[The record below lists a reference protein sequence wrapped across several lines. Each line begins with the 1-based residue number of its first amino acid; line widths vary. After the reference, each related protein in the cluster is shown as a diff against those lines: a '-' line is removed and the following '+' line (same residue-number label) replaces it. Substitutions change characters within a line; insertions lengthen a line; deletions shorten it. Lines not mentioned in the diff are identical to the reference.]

1 MDSFSRPV
9 SGRPVPAGK
18 LPVLVPTG
26 VDRVSAAPRYLIVR
40 TVLILLL
47 PVLLTGCLRYSFTGV
62 SIPPDVTTIYIPF
75 FADRSNSGLSYLSD
89 ELNEALV
96 NRFVNQSRLRLASSA
111 EAADVVIDGTITGY
125 SNRPF
130 SIAGDQQADLNRVEI
145 TVRASYKYTSEER
158 PVWDKG
164 FNGNFEYDPNVDPIE
179 GEREAALQALSRIA
193 NNMFN
198 DALGQW

>member
-1 MDSFSRPV
+1 MLLIFV
-9 SGRPVPAGK
+9 SG
-18 LPVLVPTG
+18 
-26 VDRVSAAPRYLIVR
+26 
-40 TVLILLL
+40 LIL
-47 PVLLTGCLRYSFTGV
+47 PGCLRYSFTGV
-62 SIPPDVTTIYIPF
+62 SIPPDVSTIYIPF

-111 EAADVVIDGTITGY
+111 ENADLVIDGTINGY
-125 SNRPF
+125 NNRPF

-145 TVRASYKYTSEER
+145 SVRASFRYTDRER
-158 PVWDKG
+158 PEWDKN
-164 FNGNFEYDPNVDPIE
+164 FTGNFEYDPNQDPIE

>member
-1 MDSFSRPV
+1 MASFRQTV
-9 SGRPVPAGK
+9 TGRPVPDGN
-18 LPVLVPTG
+18 PVSSGSESGRYENTGRPSVKVFILLVLLVPFF
-26 VDRVSAAPRYLIVR
+26 
-40 TVLILLL
+40 
-47 PVLLTGCLRYSFTGV
+47 LTGCLRYSFTGV
-62 SIPPDVTTIYIPF
+62 SIPSDVTSIYIPF

-111 EAADVVIDGTITGY
+111 ETADVVLDGTITGY

-145 TVRASYKYTSEER
+145 NVRATYKYASEER
-158 PVWDKG
+158 PEWDKS

>member
-1 MDSFSRPV
+1 MALCKPAASVGIRPV
-9 SGRPVPAGK
+9 GDAG
-18 LPVLVPTG
+18 LPRCVSNCSDDRKRYQHGYAVLLV
-26 VDRVSAAPRYLIVR
+26 
-40 TVLILLL
+40 LLL
-47 PVLLTGCLRYSFTGV
+47 PILLTGCLRYSFTGV
-62 SIPPDVTTIYIPF
+62 SIPPDVSTIYIPF

-111 EAADVVIDGTITGY
+111 ETADVVLDGTITGY

-130 SIAGDQQADLNRVEI
+130 SIAGDQEADLNRVEI

-193 NNMFN
+193 GNMFN

>member
-1 MDSFSRPV
+1 MALCKPAASVRSRPADG
-9 SGRPVPAGK
+9 SGCACSQISCSTG
-18 LPVLVPTG
+18 LVQFH
-26 VDRVSAAPRYLIVR
+26 RWYAL
-40 TVLILLL
+40 LILFV
-47 PVLLTGCLRYSFTGV
+47 PVLLSGCVRYSFTGV
-62 SIPPDVTTIYIPF
+62 SIPDDVTTIYIPF

-111 EAADVVIDGTITGY
+111 ETADVVIDGTITGY

-130 SIAGDQQADLNRVEI
+130 SIAGDQEADLNRVEI
-145 TVRASYKYTSEER
+145 TVRASYKYTSEES
-158 PVWDKG
+158 PVWDKS

-193 NNMFN
+193 GNMFN

>member
-1 MDSFSRPV
+1 MDSFSRPGP
-9 SGRPVPAGK
+9 GRPVPTGK
-18 LPVLVPTG
+18 FPEQIPTG
-26 VDRVSAAPRYLIVR
+26 GHAVHAGPRNLIAR

-47 PVLLTGCLRYSFTGV
+47 PVLLTGCVRYSFSGV
-62 SIPPDVTTIYIPF
+62 SIPSDVTTIYIPF

-111 EAADVVIDGTITGY
+111 ETADVVIDGTITGY

-145 TVRASYKYTSEER
+145 TVRASYKYTSEEQ

-193 NNMFN
+193 GNMFN